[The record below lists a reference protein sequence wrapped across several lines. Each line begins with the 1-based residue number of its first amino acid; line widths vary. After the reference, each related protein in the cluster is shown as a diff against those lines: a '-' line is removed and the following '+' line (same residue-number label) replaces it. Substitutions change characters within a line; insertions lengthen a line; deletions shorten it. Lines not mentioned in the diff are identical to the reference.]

1 METLLLIIVLFA
13 VHLAVLFSIALVI
26 SGVTSLIA
34 VAGLG
39 GRQALQ
45 KGEASESPRA
55 LPKLLGALGVGGA
68 VLTTLTLGFP
78 LFFGEHLVS
87 PYLEGLRQQG
97 GPDISLTDASLNIV
111 GGKMRSDELRLRQDD
126 GRYLYDIEVDTID
139 ARLSPIA
146 ALGKNPRMSAL
157 SVTGVDGWLAPGD
170 GEPPP
175 AEASRS
181 ASKFYLGEL
190 MLEDIEIAWRP
201 SVDEDAAGS
210 LKIASWRTRNIDH
223 EYTLLDLLGRTNA
236 TGEFLDGALEFTH
249 EDVDEGGHA
258 SGWTLEDMSLS
269 KAGAAIGG
277 PMKFV
282 REGDFTLDGRAT
294 WDEALEGP
302 ANFAFDAELS
312 SVNFGPAAGDDSVQ
326 AKVLGALSDAVGDS
340 IPKGTR
346 SFSFSFGFELS
357 PETLQNARSL
367 YEYDVWKEIE
377 DELKRAIIE
386 EIGL

>member
-1 METLLLIIVLFA
+1 METLLIIIVLFA

-26 SGVTSLIA
+26 SGVTSLVA

-68 VLTTLTLGFP
+68 VLTTVVLGFP

-87 PYLEGLRQQG
+87 PYLEGLREEG
-97 GPDISLTDASLNIV
+97 GPDISVTDASLNIA
-111 GGKMRSDELRLRQDD
+111 GGKMRSDGLRLRQDD
-126 GRYLYDIEVDTID
+126 GPYLYDIEVDTID
-139 ARLSPIA
+139 VRLSPIA
-146 ALGKNPRMSAL
+146 ALGKNPRMSTL
-157 SVTGVDGWLAPGD
+157 SVTGADGWLAPGD
-170 GEPPP
+170 GEPAP
-175 AEASRS
+175 ADAARS
-181 ASKFYLGEL
+181 ASKFYLNEL
-190 MLEDIEIAWRP
+190 LLEDIQIAWRP
-201 SVDEDAAGS
+201 AVDEQAVGA
-210 LKIASWRTRNIDH
+210 LKIKSWRTQNIDH
-223 EYTLLDLLGRTNA
+223 EYTLLDLIGRTNA
-236 TGEFLDGALEFTH
+236 TGEFLDGALQVTH
-249 EDVDEGGHA
+249 KDVDEGGHR
-258 SGWTLEDMSLS
+258 SRWNLSKMSLS

-294 WDEALEGP
+294 WNEALESP
-302 ANFAFDAELS
+302 ANFEFDAELS
-312 SVNFGPAAGDDSVQ
+312 AVNFGPAAGDDSVP

-340 IPKGTR
+340 IPRGAR

-367 YEYDVWKEIE
+367 YEYDLWKEIE